1 MNGWIVLTAF
11 LLSPLA
17 CWVLLARTK
26 VLGWTFAAVFAAYA
40 VAEGSQ
46 LQGAWPF
53 RDEPLGMLFVLP
65 VMTVVALIL
74 GTLLENRELGAT
86 AADTGRGVRGQV
98 GVLLA
103 SFYGIAVIGT
113 VIVIIV
119 MVASVLSG
127 SS

>member
-1 MNGWIVLTAF
+1 VTGWIVLTAF

-65 VMTVVALIL
+65 VMTVVALVL
-74 GTLLENRELGAT
+74 GTLLENRELGA
-86 AADTGRGVRGQV
+86 AADDTGRGVRGQV
-98 GVLLA
+98 GALLA
-103 SFYGIAVIGT
+103 SFYSIAVIGT
-113 VIVIIV
+113 VIVI
-119 MVASVLSG
+119 MVTIASVLS
-127 SS
+127 SSS